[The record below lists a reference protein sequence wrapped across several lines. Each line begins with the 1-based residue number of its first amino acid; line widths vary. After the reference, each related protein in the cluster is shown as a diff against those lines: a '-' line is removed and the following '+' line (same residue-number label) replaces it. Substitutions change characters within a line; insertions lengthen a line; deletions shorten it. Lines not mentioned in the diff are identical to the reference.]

1 MPEPIYLHLPEA
13 PLKKHGRQ
21 FLRLLPIWVLVF
33 LAAGGWWWIEAGR
46 VTSTWAMLDGMVY
59 AVSSEY
65 PARVDAVN
73 VREGDRVKKGQVI
86 ARLDVSGYAKRMAE
100 AGKEVAGMRVM
111 AGPPSMEETASRLRQ
126 AQSSEREIVQRIAQ
140 ARHEEDQK
148 QKNREDRVAE
158 HVRAQLALR
167 TLDSQGG
174 EHAVGAGRYAAAKQA
189 EMQTRLAKER
199 AMVEFEQVSLVR
211 AAMDQELA
219 RVRAETLRYKQ
230 MASNNRYA
238 PQYVAGALGAAMNA
252 APQQVVDG
260 NLYAP
265 QDGRILRGLAMPGQT
280 VQRGD
285 PVALLLPE
293 GKEAQ
298 KSFWVIAYFT
308 QDAANALKP
317 GQKCAVSLQNNV
329 KLEGRIYDRLEPQP
343 LPAGATANS
352 KEVAASKDAG
362 ASQQLYVPVR
372 ITISDGEG
380 KQFEPGMVGSCEIMT
395 RVFWD

>member
-1 MPEPIYLHLPEA
+1 MPEPIYLQMPE
-13 PLKKHGRQ
+13 PRLKKHGRM
-21 FLRLLPIWVLVF
+21 FLRLLPLWVLGCLV
-33 LAAGGWWWIEAGR
+33 AAGWWWIESGR

-59 AVSSEY
+59 AVSSEF
-65 PARVDAVN
+65 PGRVDAVT
-73 VREGDRVKKGQVI
+73 VREGDRVKKGQVV
-86 ARLDVSGYAKRMAE
+86 ARLDVSGYARRMAE
-100 AGKEVAGMRVM
+100 AGREAAGLRVM
-111 AGPPSMEETASRLRQ
+111 GPPGMEETAARLKQ
-126 AQSSEREIVQRIAQ
+126 AQNSEQEMVHRIAL
-140 ARHEEDQK
+140 ARHEEDLK
-148 QKNREDRVAE
+148 QKNREERVAE

-174 EHAVGAGRYAAAKQA
+174 EHAVGSARYAAARQA

-219 RVRAETLRYKQ
+219 RVRDETLRYKQ
-230 MASNNRYA
+230 MASRNRYA
-238 PQYVAGALGAAMNA
+238 PQYVTGALGAAMNA

-265 QDGRILRGLAMPGQT
+265 QDGRILRGMAMPGQN

-285 PVALLLPE
+285 PVVLLLPE

-298 KSFWVIAYFT
+298 KSFWIIAYFG
-308 QDAANALKP
+308 QDEANALKP
-317 GQKCAVSLQNNV
+317 GQKCAVSLQGGL

-343 LPAGATANS
+343 LPASAN
-352 KEVAASKDAG
+352 AGSKDAAPG
-362 ASQQLYVPVR
+362 KETAASPQLYVPVR
-372 ITISDGEG
+372 VVISDAEG
-380 KQFEPGMVGSCEIMT
+380 KQFEPGMVGKCEVMT

>member
-1 MPEPIYLHLPEA
+1 MPEPIYLQMPEA

-59 AVSSEY
+59 AVSSEF
-65 PARVDAVN
+65 PARLDAVA
-73 VREGDRVKKGQVI
+73 VREGDRVKKGQVV

-100 AGKEVAGMRVM
+100 AGREAAGLRVM
-111 AGPPSMEETASRLRQ
+111 GPPSMEETSARVKQ
-126 AQSSEREIVQRIAQ
+126 AQEAEQAMSRRIAQ
-140 ARHEEDQK
+140 ARHEEDLK
-148 QKNREDRVAE
+148 QKAREDRVAE

-174 EHAVGAGRYAAAKQA
+174 EHAVGAARYAAAKQA

-219 RVRAETLRYKQ
+219 RVRDETLRYKQ
-230 MASNNRYA
+230 MASRNRYA
-238 PQYVAGALGAAMNA
+238 PQYVTGALGATMNA

-265 QDGRILRGLAMPGQT
+265 QDGRILRGMAMPGQT

-285 PVALLLPE
+285 PVVLLLPE
-293 GKEAQ
+293 GPEAQ
-298 KSFWVIAYFT
+298 KSFWVIAYFA

-317 GQKCAVSLQNNV
+317 GQKCAVSLQGGIR
-329 KLEGRIYDRLEPQP
+329 LEGHIYDRLDLQP
-343 LPAGATANS
+343 LPAGAAVDGKNA
-352 KEVAASKDAG
+352 KEAASRPEV
-362 ASQQLYVPVR
+362 YVPVR
-372 ITISDGEG
+372 ITINDGEG
-380 KQFEPGMVGSCEIMT
+380 KQFEPGMVGKCEVMT
-395 RVFWD
+395 RIFWD

>member
-1 MPEPIYLHLPEA
+1 MPEPIYLQMPEA

-59 AVSSEY
+59 AVSSEF
-65 PARVDAVN
+65 PGRVDAVT
-73 VREGDRVKKGQVI
+73 VREGDRVKKGQVV
-86 ARLDVSGYAKRMAE
+86 ARLDVSGYARRMAE
-100 AGKEVAGMRVM
+100 AGREAAGLRVM
-111 AGPPSMEETASRLRQ
+111 GPPSMEETAARLKQ
-126 AQSSEREIVQRIAQ
+126 AQNSEQEMVHRIAL
-140 ARHEEDQK
+140 ARHEEDLK

-174 EHAVGAGRYAAAKQA
+174 EHAVGAARYAAARQA

-219 RVRAETLRYKQ
+219 RVRDETLRYKQ
-230 MASNNRYA
+230 MASRNRYA
-238 PQYVAGALGAAMNA
+238 PQYVTGALGAAMNA

-265 QDGRILRGLAMPGQT
+265 HDGRILRGMAMPGQN

-285 PVALLLPE
+285 PVVLLLPE

-298 KSFWVIAYFT
+298 KSFWIIAYFG
-308 QDAANALKP
+308 QDEANALKP
-317 GQKCAVSLQNNV
+317 GQKCAVSLQGGL

-343 LPAGATANS
+343 LPASAN
-352 KEVAASKDAG
+352 AGSKDAAPG
-362 ASQQLYVPVR
+362 KETAASPQLYVPVR
-372 ITISDGEG
+372 VVISDAEG
-380 KQFEPGMVGSCEIMT
+380 KQFEPGMVGKCEVMT
-395 RVFWD
+395 RAFWE

>member
-1 MPEPIYLHLPEA
+1 MPEPIYLQMPEA

-59 AVSSEY
+59 AVSSEF
-65 PARVDAVN
+65 PGRVDAVT
-73 VREGDRVKKGQVI
+73 VREGDRVKKGQVV
-86 ARLDVSGYAKRMAE
+86 ARLDVSGYARRMAE
-100 AGKEVAGMRVM
+100 AGREAAGLRVM
-111 AGPPSMEETASRLRQ
+111 GPPGMEETAARLKQ
-126 AQSSEREIVQRIAQ
+126 AQNSEQEMVHRIAL
-140 ARHEEDQK
+140 ARHEEDLK
-148 QKNREDRVAE
+148 QKNREERVAE

-174 EHAVGAGRYAAAKQA
+174 EHAVGSARYAAARQA

-219 RVRAETLRYKQ
+219 RVRDETLRYKQ
-230 MASNNRYA
+230 MASRNRYA
-238 PQYVAGALGAAMNA
+238 PQYVTGALGAAMNA

-265 QDGRILRGLAMPGQT
+265 QDGRILRGMAMPGQN

-285 PVALLLPE
+285 PVVLLLPE

-298 KSFWVIAYFT
+298 KSFWIIAYFT

-317 GQKCAVSLQNNV
+317 GQKCAVTLQNDV
-329 KLEGRIYDRLEPQP
+329 KLEGRIYDRLDPQP
-343 LPAGATANS
+343 LPPGATLDNKDA
-352 KEVAASKDAG
+352 KEAASRPEV
-362 ASQQLYVPVR
+362 YVPVR

-380 KQFEPGMVGSCEIMT
+380 KQFEPGMVGKCEVMT
-395 RVFWD
+395 RAFWE

>member
-1 MPEPIYLHLPEA
+1 MPEPIYLQMPEA

-59 AVSSEY
+59 AVSSEF
-65 PARVDAVN
+65 PGRVDAVT
-73 VREGDRVKKGQVI
+73 VREGDRVKKGQVV
-86 ARLDVSGYAKRMAE
+86 ARLDVSGYARRMAE
-100 AGKEVAGMRVM
+100 AGREAAGLRVM
-111 AGPPSMEETASRLRQ
+111 GPPSMEETAARLKQ
-126 AQSSEREIVQRIAQ
+126 AQNSEQEMVHRIAL
-140 ARHEEDQK
+140 ARHEEDLK

-174 EHAVGAGRYAAAKQA
+174 EHAVGSARYAAARQA

-219 RVRAETLRYKQ
+219 RVRDETLRYKQ
-230 MASNNRYA
+230 MASRNRYA
-238 PQYVAGALGAAMNA
+238 PQYVTGALGAAMNA

-265 QDGRILRGLAMPGQT
+265 QDGRILRGMAMPGQN

-285 PVALLLPE
+285 PVVLLLPE

-298 KSFWVIAYFT
+298 KSFWIIAYFG
-308 QDAANALKP
+308 QDEGNALKP
-317 GQKCAVSLQNNV
+317 GQKCAVSLQGGL

-343 LPAGATANS
+343 LPASAN
-352 KEVAASKDAG
+352 VGSKDAAPG
-362 ASQQLYVPVR
+362 KETAASPQLYVPVR
-372 ITISDGEG
+372 VVISDAEG
-380 KQFEPGMVGSCEIMT
+380 KQFEPGMVGKCEVMT

>member
-1 MPEPIYLHLPEA
+1 MPEPIYLQMPEA
-13 PLKKHGRQ
+13 PLKKRGRQ
-21 FLRLLPIWVLVF
+21 LLRLLPIWVL
-33 LAAGGWWWIEAGR
+33 LIMAAGGWWWVEAGR

-59 AVSSEY
+59 AVSSEF
-65 PARVDAVN
+65 PARIDAVT

-86 ARLDVSGYAKRMAE
+86 ARLDVNNYAKRMAE
-100 AGKEVAGMRVM
+100 AGREVAGMRVM
-111 AGPPSMEETASRLRQ
+111 AGPPSMEETAARLRQ
-126 AQSSEREIVQRIAQ
+126 AQTAEQEMVRRIAQ

-148 QKNREDRVAE
+148 QKAREDRVAE

-174 EHAVGAGRYAAAKQA
+174 EHAVGAARYAAAKQA

-219 RVRAETLRYKQ
+219 RVREETLRFKQ
-230 MASNNRYA
+230 MASRNRYA
-238 PQYVAGALGAAMNA
+238 PQYVTGALGAAMNA

-280 VQRGD
+280 VQPGD
-285 PVALLLPE
+285 PVFLLLPE
-293 GKEAQ
+293 SKEAQ
-298 KSFWVIAYFT
+298 KSFWVIAYFA

-317 GQKCAVSLQNNV
+317 GQKCSVSLQNNV
-329 KLEGRIYDRLEPQP
+329 TLAGRVYDRLDPQP
-343 LPAGATANS
+343 LPTGA
-352 KEVAASKDAG
+352 KVDSKDAKET
-362 ASQQLYVPVR
+362 ASRPELYVPVR
-372 ITISDGEG
+372 ITITDGEG
-380 KQFEPGMVGSCEIMT
+380 KQFEPGMVGKCEVMT
-395 RVFWD
+395 RVVWD

>member
-1 MPEPIYLHLPEA
+1 
-13 PLKKHGRQ
+13 
-21 FLRLLPIWVLVF
+21 
-33 LAAGGWWWIEAGR
+33 
-46 VTSTWAMLDGMVY
+46 
-59 AVSSEY
+59 
-65 PARVDAVN
+65 
-73 VREGDRVKKGQVI
+73 
-86 ARLDVSGYAKRMAE
+86 
-100 AGKEVAGMRVM
+100 
-111 AGPPSMEETASRLRQ
+111 
-126 AQSSEREIVQRIAQ
+126 
-140 ARHEEDQK
+140 
-148 QKNREDRVAE
+148 
-158 HVRAQLALR
+158 
-167 TLDSQGG
+167 
-174 EHAVGAGRYAAAKQA
+174 
-189 EMQTRLAKER
+189 
-199 AMVEFEQVSLVR
+199 MVEFEQVSLVR